1 MPIGLIADCFSVL
14 LGGLAGAAVEKRLS
28 ARMQL
33 NLTVVLGFCSCSIA
47 INSIIEA
54 ANMTPVVAAVI
65 LGTLLGEGLDLERRI
80 TTLFRRAMR
89 HLPHDPATFDMERF
103 VTVVVLCCASGFAI
117 YGVLVE
123 GMSDD
128 PSILLSK
135 AALDFCTAAI
145 FAVTLG
151 VAVALVALPM
161 ALVLGIVYLAAGAL
175 APLVTPVM
183 FQDFVACGGVLTLAA
198 GLRVSGIKNFP
209 IANLIPALVL
219 VLPASALWIR
229 MVG

>member
-1 MPIGLIADCFSVL
+1 MPIGLITDCFCVL
-14 LGGLAGAAVEKRLS
+14 LGGLAGAAVGGRLS
-28 ARMQL
+28 ARMQAD
-33 NLTVVLGFCSCSIA
+33 LTVVLGFCSCSIA
-47 INSIIEA
+47 VNSIIKA
-54 ANMTPVVAAVI
+54 ANMTPVVVAVI
-65 LGTLLGEGLDLERRI
+65 LGTLLGEGLDLETRI
-80 TTLFRRAMR
+80 TALFRKVMHR
-89 HLPHDPATFDMERF
+89 LPHDPATFNMERF

-123 GMSDD
+123 GMSGD
-128 PSILLSK
+128 PAILLSK
-135 AALDFCTAAI
+135 SALDFCTAVI

-161 ALVLGIVYLAAGAL
+161 ALALGILYLAAGLL

-209 IANLIPALVL
+209 IANMIPALVL
-219 VLPASALWIR
+219 ALPASALWTAL
-229 MVG
+229 MG